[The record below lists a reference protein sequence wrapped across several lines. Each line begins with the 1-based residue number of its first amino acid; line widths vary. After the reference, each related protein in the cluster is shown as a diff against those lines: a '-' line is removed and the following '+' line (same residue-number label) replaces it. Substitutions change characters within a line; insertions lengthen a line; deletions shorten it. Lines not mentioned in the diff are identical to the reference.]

1 MRVLFVITRGDEIGG
16 AQSYVRNLIAR
27 MAADGHDVHLAVGTS
42 GALTAA
48 LDEAGIGWSVVP
60 GLYRDIDPRHD
71 ITAVRKLIA
80 LIEKRKPDLVSAHSS
95 KAGIVA
101 RLAARKA
108 GVPCIFTAHGWAFT
122 EGIPR
127 RRQLLFRGIERAM
140 APLAARMIC
149 VSEYDYNLA
158 VRYGL
163 PANRL
168 VTIHNGI
175 PDRPPGPRITEPGPI
190 RVVMTARFAPPKQ
203 PITVLRAI
211 APLTNVECWLVG
223 DGPDLDDVRDTA
235 RQLGIE
241 DRVRFL
247 GRSNDVPG
255 LLEQCHIF
263 VLSSDWEGFPIA
275 TLEGMRA
282 GLPTIVSD
290 VGGAPEAISEGVSGF
305 AVPAR
310 DHNAMRERIRL
321 LADDPA
327 VRQRMGDAARAR
339 YLEHFTFDEM
349 YRTTIGVYDLALLP
363 HKRPS

>member
-16 AQSYVRNLIAR
+16 AQSYVRTMISR
-27 MAADGHDVHLAVGTS
+27 MAADGHDVHLAVGTP
-42 GALTAA
+42 GALTAT
-48 LDEAGIGWSVVP
+48 LDEAGIGWTVIP

-108 GVPCIFTAHGWAFT
+108 RVPCIFTAHGWAFT

-127 RRQLLFRGIERAM
+127 RKQLLFRGIERAM

-149 VSEYDYNLA
+149 VSEYDHNLA

-163 PANRL
+163 SANRL

-175 PDRPPGPRITEPGPI
+175 PDRPPGPRIDEPGPI
-190 RVVMTARFAPPKQ
+190 RIVMTARFSPQKQ
-203 PITVLRAI
+203 PITLLRAM
-211 APLTNVECWLVG
+211 APLLNTECWLIG
-223 DGPDLDDVRDTA
+223 DGPNLGEARDAA

-241 DRVRFL
+241 HRVRFL
-247 GRSNDVPG
+247 GQSNDAPA
-255 LLEQCHIF
+255 LLEQCQIF
-263 VLSSDWEGFPIA
+263 ALSSDWEGFPIA
-275 TLEGMRA
+275 TLEAMRA
-282 GLPTIVSD
+282 GLPVIVTD
-290 VGGAPEAISEGVSGF
+290 VGGAAEAIAEGVSGF

-310 DHNAMRERIRL
+310 DHETMRDRIRRL
-321 LADDPA
+321 VEDSDL
-327 VRQRMGDAARAR
+327 RHRMGNAARAR

-349 YRTTIGVYDLALLP
+349 YRRTMGTYEAALLT
-363 HKRPS
+363 KARVK